1 LFIGRSDLPLWRWLA
16 GHKKYRAQARYF
28 LFRATMNGSAIV
40 AYGKQRAPWVHRTA
54 LRAMG
59 ASLQMADNEWSCDNP
74 AVSAIVAE

>member
-1 LFIGRSDLPLWRWLA
+1 MS
-16 GHKKYRAQARYF
+16 
-28 LFRATMNGSAIV
+28 GSAIV
-40 AYGKQRAPWVHRTA
+40 PYDKQRAPWVLRAA